1 MTLTIGQGIEAALK
15 AHAGTAALVG
25 TRVTAFILGEGM
37 ALPAITYQRISASP
51 GPAFG
56 TATSTVSER
65 WQVACW
71 ATTAS
76 GAQAVADQV
85 LACLDGYAGKLG
97 GTTGI
102 QSTVTYQGANDLED
116 AVTGWVQVIL
126 EFEVWH

>member
-37 ALPAITYQRISASP
+37 TLPAITYQRVSTSP
-51 GPAFG
+51 EEAFG
-56 TATSTVSER
+56 TNVGAMRER
-65 WQVACW
+65 WQITAW

-85 LACLDGYAGKLG
+85 ISCLNGYAGKLG
-97 GTTGI
+97 GASGV
-102 QSTVTYQGANDLED
+102 QCTVTFQGMNDLED
-116 AVTGWVQVIL
+116 AVTGWVQIPT

>member
-1 MTLTIGQGIEAALK
+1 MTLTIGEGLEAALK

-25 TRVTAFILGEGM
+25 TRVTAFLLGAG
-37 ALPAITYQRISASP
+37 ARLPAITYQRISTTP
-51 GPAFG
+51 EEAFG
-56 TATSTVSER
+56 TNVGAMRER

-85 LACLDGYAGKLG
+85 ISCLNGYTGKLG
-97 GTTGI
+97 GATGVQCTT
-102 QSTVTYQGANDLED
+102 TFQGMNDIED
-116 AVTGWVQVIL
+116 AVSGWVQVIL